1 MIYFPNN
8 FGGRQFPLGAPNE
21 RDSRDDWVIFMNKS
35 NILPL
40 ILLLHRFLLLWL
52 LLGGV
57 VCQSSYGTTDY
68 GTTGGAT
75 ASVGY
80 DSTISETTDVKYF
93 DKI

>member
-40 ILLLHRFLLLWL
+40 LLTQISTSM
-52 LLGGV
+52 V
-57 VCQSSYGTTDY
+57 VIGRSC
-68 GTTGGAT
+68 
-75 ASVGY
+75 V
-80 DSTISETTDVKYF
+80 SE
-93 DKI
+93 